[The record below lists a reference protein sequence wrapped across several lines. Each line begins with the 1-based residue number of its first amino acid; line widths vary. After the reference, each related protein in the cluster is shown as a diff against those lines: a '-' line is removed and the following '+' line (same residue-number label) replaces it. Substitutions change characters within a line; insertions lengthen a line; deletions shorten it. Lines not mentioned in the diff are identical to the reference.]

1 MMHPDYE
8 KILADF
14 KAIKGEEE
22 GQKLFDLWIKKMSL
36 DPDKPYRKKE
46 NEESFKWAEKT
57 IKMFKEEEYFKLYK
71 VEALFPVTS
80 MNRNVYTEDEL
91 LRSARTLVGKVP
103 NINHTGKPMK
113 GCLIIGAEY
122 ESRTVECL
130 LQVDKEAKSPW
141 EFLWTQHLDED
152 SEVPEEHHMI
162 HVSIEAN
169 CLSGR
174 GNDGECKGL
183 VFSGIAGLTKETLPG
198 VPLTRI
204 LPVEILNIES
214 ILTELS
220 HLEDE
225 EPNMA
230 ENQLEELS
238 ERVNKLEEGFKQIEG
253 IINELKEKLPKEEAP
268 PEEEPQPEEEPS
280 PCEDPPSNP
289 TEEPPQDPE
298 PEPEAVP
305 EKPNI
310 MKDAE
315 ALINEG
321 YDSSEAVKIAGLR
334 QIRWLEKYGQR
345 NQI

>member
-1 MMHPDYE
+1 MHPDYD

-22 GQKLFDLWIKKMSL
+22 GQKLFDLWIKKMGL
-36 DPDKPYRKKE
+36 DPDKPYGKKE

-57 IKMFKEEEYFKLYK
+57 IKMLKEEEYFKLYK

-113 GCLIIGAEY
+113 GCLIVGSEY
-122 ESRTVECL
+122 KSRTVECL
-130 LQVDKEAKSPW
+130 FQVDKEAKSPW
-141 EFLWTQHLDED
+141 GFLWTQHLDED
-152 SEVPEEHHMI
+152 PEVPEEHHII

-174 GNDGECKGL
+174 GDDGECKGL

-214 ILTELS
+214 IITELS

-230 ENQLEELS
+230 EQPQPESLE
-238 ERVNKLEEGFKQIEG
+238 ERVNKLEEGFKNIEG
-253 IINELKEKLPKEEAP
+253 IINDLKVFLPKEELPTEEPQGEQP
-268 PEEEPQPEEEPS
+268 PEE
-280 PCEDPPSNP
+280 PCPCGDPPQ
-289 TEEPPQDPE
+289 EPPQDPE
-298 PEPEAVP
+298 PEPEQIP
-305 EKPNI
+305 EKPDI
-310 MKDAE
+310 RKDAE
-315 ALINEG
+315 DLAKQGL
-321 YDSSEAVKIAGLR
+321 DHHEAVMIAGLR
-334 QIRWLEKYGQR
+334 QIRWLEKYGQTPSP
-345 NQI
+345 